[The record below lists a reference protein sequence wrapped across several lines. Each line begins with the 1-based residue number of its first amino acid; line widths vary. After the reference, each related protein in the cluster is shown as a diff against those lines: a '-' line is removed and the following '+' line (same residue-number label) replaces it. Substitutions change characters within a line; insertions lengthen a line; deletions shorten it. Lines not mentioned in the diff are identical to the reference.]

1 MTPSTSSGGN
11 SFICRFAIAAL
22 IGVSLMSPRGIRR
35 FATGLF
41 VLSLIL
47 LVATF
52 FFGTEIKGARRWINI
67 AGLSLQPSEFVKPTF
82 AVVTAWLFAMRGDN
96 GKEVGRTAAIVLYG
110 FVASLLLL
118 QPDFGMTVVVSA
130 VWFTQFFLAGLPML
144 WVAGFV
150 AIGIGGAV
158 GAYFLLPHVASRV
171 DRFIDPSSGD
181 SYQVMRSMEAFMN
194 GGVLGRGPGEGSV
207 KTVLPDAHTDFIF
220 AVAAEEF
227 GMIACLILVGLF
239 AFIVLRGFSPRH
251 QGNQFLH
258 PVRRNRA
265 TRSVRLTVSRQ
276 YGVDASS
283 YADEGDDLALYQL
296 WRFLSCVY
304 RPLCR
309 DGVVAYPPP
318 RRAGG
323 RPMNAPDLHKQAI
336 VLAAG
341 GTGGHVYPAL
351 ALADVLR
358 SRNWP
363 IAFVTDERGTAFG
376 QPTPGTEI
384 HHIKAA
390 SLGGGA
396 CSKLKGAHA
405 VRRWIVAGARPS
417 SND

>member
-1 MTPSTSSGGN
+1 MTAFTRKDTSLLGRWWWTIDHWTLAAIALLIGFGIMMTMAASPPVADRLGYDP
-11 SFICRFAIAAL
+11 FHFVRKQLFHLPIAIAAL
-22 IGVSLMSPRGIRR
+22 IGVSLMSPRGIKR

-52 FFGTEIKGARRWINI
+52 FFGTEIKGARRWISI

-110 FVASLLLL
+110 LVVSLLLL

-144 WVAGFV
+144 WVAGFI

-227 GMIACLILVGLF
+227 GLIACLILVGLF
-239 AFIVLRGFSPRH
+239 AFIVLRGFSRVIKETNFFILLAVT
-251 QGNQFLH
+251 GLLVQFGLQSLVNMASTLH
-258 PVRRNRA
+258 LMPTKGMTLPFISYGGSSLVSIALCVGMALSLTRRR
-265 TRSVRLTVSRQ
+265 VGQ
-276 YGVDASS
+276 
-283 YADEGDDLALYQL
+283 E
-296 WRFLSCVY
+296 
-304 RPLCR
+304 
-309 DGVVAYPPP
+309 
-318 RRAGG
+318 AG
-323 RPMNAPDLHKQAI
+323 L
-336 VLAAG
+336 
-341 GTGGHVYPAL
+341 
-351 ALADVLR
+351 
-358 SRNWP
+358 
-363 IAFVTDERGTAFG
+363 
-376 QPTPGTEI
+376 
-384 HHIKAA
+384 
-390 SLGGGA
+390 
-396 CSKLKGAHA
+396 
-405 VRRWIVAGARPS
+405 
-417 SND
+417 